1 MKYIILSLIVML
13 STTACSTSTKQVKEY
28 KVIDIS
34 EKTKKKFVL
43 TKEKRKE
50 LLKQAVKQYKKTF
63 GENPPD

>member
-50 LLKQAVKQYKKTF
+50 LLKQAVKQYKKTC

>member
-13 STTACSTSTKQVKEY
+13 STTACSTSTKKVKEY